1 MLNGLLLTADDEA
14 LHQRFG
20 KMRRAH
26 ALLHGG
32 NVVGHAP
39 ELDGLMFEIGNSK
52 TGAGITIARLADGAG
67 IEEVAARLFDA
78 QRGERFRRPRTN
90 LKHFEIG
97 ILIREAAL
105 VMSVAEKSDFGGG
118 IEEAVKSLRGREDVF
133 IFILKRAVHQND
145 PVCSERAVRQLGEP
159 REILCV
165 QLRTS
170 PIHGSF
176 RNGIEIGGVHE
187 AGDSFVMIAA
197 NGLRTKFAKAGD
209 HLMGIG
215 PIADDIAETHGN
227 IPAAFRRIQSS
238 GESCGVCVKIAKN
251 KNAHSC
257 HPQNAIEY
265 R

>member
-1 MLNGLLLTADDEA
+1 MLIGLFLTADDEA

-20 KMRRAH
+20 KLGRAH
-26 ALLHGG
+26 ALLNGG

-39 ELDGLMFEIGNSK
+39 ELDGLMFEIGDSK
-52 TGAGITIARLADGAG
+52 TCAGITIARLADGAG
-67 IEEVAARLFDA
+67 IEEIAARLFDA
-78 QRGERFRRPRTN
+78 QCGERFRSARTN

-105 VMSVAEKSDFGGG
+105 MMGVAEKSDLGGG
-118 IEEAVKSLRGREDVF
+118 IEKAVKSLRGREDVF
-133 IFILKRAVHQND
+133 IFILKRAVYQND
-145 PVCSERAVRQLGEP
+145 TAGSERAVRQLGEP

-165 QLRTS
+165 QLRAS

-176 RNGIEIGGVHE
+176 GNGIEIGGVHE

-197 NGLRTKFAKAGD
+197 NGLCAEFAKAGD
-209 HLMGIG
+209 HLVRIG

-227 IPAAFRRIQSS
+227 VPAAFCRIESS
-238 GESCGVCVKIAKN
+238 GESCGVCVKIAEN